1 MSDHEDESTTLEIQE
16 IHQEQDVEDIPEK
29 ITRPPPQIER
39 KPYQK
44 PKKVLSQAQLD
55 ALQKGRERRLEKKAQ
70 ERTEK
75 AQEKVVVKPKKP
87 KKQKIIY
94 EDDSESEEEVIVRR
108 RTRRPTMKEFP
119 EYHQPATYGYP
130 PQHAYGY
137 PPHLPP
143 YQQPPA
149 PAPAPAPAPPPAPE
163 PKRNR
168 IRKL

>member
-16 IHQEQDVEDIPEK
+16 IHQEQDVEDIPDK

-39 KPYQK
+39 KPYQR

-70 ERTEK
+70 ERSEK
-75 AQEKVVVKPKKP
+75 AQEKALKPTPKKA
-87 KKQKIIY
+87 KKQTIIY
-94 EDDSESEEEVIVRR
+94 EDDSSSEEEVIVRR
-108 RTRRPTMKEFP
+108 RRPRVTAKDFP
-119 EYHQPATYGYP
+119 EYHPPTHYGYP
-130 PQHAYGY
+130 PQNAWGY

-143 YQQPPA
+143 HPVEPA
-149 PAPAPAPAPPPAPE
+149 PAPAPTPPPAPE